1 MRANNLE
8 ETEEGDKSFLGSKFY
23 IISRTG
29 RFWKV
34 WKFMVTILGLVSSYF
49 YCTILCNRYIVSDEH
64 HANATK
70 WVIGFE
76 AIFLIHCGL

>member
-8 ETEEGDKSFLGSKFY
+8 ETEEGEKSFLGSKFY